1 MPNLETLKAILHGCI
16 GELAEQTGQAYAID
30 DDSPLL
36 GPDSAVDSLGLVMI
50 VTAFEAAVNDQF
62 DAAIVL
68 ANEQAMSRR
77 HSPFRSVTA
86 LSEYTLELLRDAE
99 AA

>member
-1 MPNLETLKAILHGCI
+1 MHRCI
-16 GELAEQTGQAYAID
+16 DELAEQTGQVHDIK

-77 HSPFRSVTA
+77 YSPFRSVAA

>member
-1 MPNLETLKAILHGCI
+1 MPTLEALKVMLHRCI
-16 GELAEQTGQAYAID
+16 GELAEQTGQIYDIK

-77 HSPFRSVTA
+77 HSPFRSVAA

>member
-1 MPNLETLKAILHGCI
+1 MPTLETLKLILHRCI
-16 GELAEQTGQAYAID
+16 GELAEQTGQTYDIK
-30 DDSPLL
+30 DDSPLM

-77 HSPFRSVTA
+77 HSPFRSVAA
-86 LSEYTLELLRDAE
+86 LSEYTLELLRGAE

>member
-1 MPNLETLKAILHGCI
+1 MPTLETLKSTLHRCI
-16 GELAEQTGQAYAID
+16 DELAEQTGQVYEIKD
-30 DDSPLL
+30 DTPLL
-36 GPDSAVDSLGLVMI
+36 GPDSAIDSLGLVMI

-62 DAAIVL
+62 DATIVL

-86 LSEYTLELLRDAE
+86 LSQYALELLRDAE

>member
-1 MPNLETLKAILHGCI
+1 MPNLESLKAILHRCVS
-16 GELAEQTGQAYAID
+16 ELAEQTGQTYDIK

-50 VTAFEAAVNDQF
+50 VTAFEAALNDQF

-86 LSEYTLELLRDAE
+86 LSEYALELLRDAE